1 MSLSSV
7 TVLDHNTLLSKN
19 VLQSWD
25 ISYMIHEVISYFI
38 MLQLIVPVKT
48 EYSYP
53 RYVSSWTNESMK
65 HFKLIVLR
73 FSCLI
78 VIYARSEDSFHRNQA
93 SGHVFRVVSSLRG
106 YVTTILRGLGDLCRS
121 ESITGRL
128 VSEEPS
134 GEATQGRL
142 CTPSVA
148 QVSPCYHTFSSTS
161 QSVLPQSA
169 QFVSLLSS
177 P

>member
-25 ISYMIHEVISYFI
+25 ISYMIHEVMSYFI

-78 VIYARSEDSFHRNQA
+78 VLSTLDLRTRSTGTKHRDTHSVLYRHREIA
-93 SGHVFRVVSSLRG
+93 LRQLQE
-106 YVTTILRGLGDLCRS
+106 TLGD
-121 ESITGRL
+121 
-128 VSEEPS
+128 
-134 GEATQGRL
+134 
-142 CTPSVA
+142 
-148 QVSPCYHTFSSTS
+148 
-161 QSVLPQSA
+161 
-169 QFVSLLSS
+169 
-177 P
+177 

>member
-1 MSLSSV
+1 MSL
-7 TVLDHNTLLSKN
+7 
-19 VLQSWD
+19 
-25 ISYMIHEVISYFI
+25 YFI
-38 MLQLIVPVKT
+38 LFILSDCSLQDY
-48 EYSYP
+48 EYSWQVFVAKY
-53 RYVSSWTNESMK
+53 YNYDYAMKSESSCASN
-65 HFKLIVLR
+65 LIVLR

-134 GEATQGRL
+134 GESTQRRL

-177 P
+177 S